1 MARTSSKTVDI
12 TTIEAREKAL
22 REELAALAEQK
33 KVAELAARDAGR
45 PVLLAALDRVK
56 IPSMEKTDARSIA
69 TAISTHG
76 AAAVAQHLG
85 TISTS

>member
-1 MARTSSKTVDI
+1 MARTSPKTVDI

-33 KVAELAARDAGR
+33 KVAELTARDAGR
-45 PVLLAALDRVK
+45 PVLLAALDRIK

-69 TAISTHG
+69 SAISTHG
-76 AAAVAQHLG
+76 AEAVAQHLA
-85 TISTS
+85 TIPTS

>member
-1 MARTSSKTVDI
+1 MARTSPKTVDI

-45 PVLLAALDRVK
+45 PVLLAALDRIK

-69 TAISTHG
+69 SAISTHG
-76 AAAVAQHLG
+76 AEAVAQHLA
-85 TISTS
+85 TIPTS

>member
-1 MARTSSKTVDI
+1 MVRTSTKTVDI

-45 PVLLAALDRVK
+45 PVLLAALDRIK
-56 IPSMEKTDARSIA
+56 IPAMDKSDARSIA

-76 AAAVAQHLG
+76 AEAVARHLA
-85 TISTS
+85 TIPTC

>member
-1 MARTSSKTVDI
+1 MARTSSKAVDI
-12 TTIEAREKAL
+12 ATIEAREKAL
-22 REELAALAEQK
+22 REELASLSEQK

-45 PVLLAALDRVK
+45 PVLLAALERVK

-76 AAAVAQHLG
+76 AAAVAQHVAS
-85 TISTS
+85 ISTS